1 MKRRKSEKVTGS
13 ERARISYF
21 VAHTATTCVVLLEEN
36 HMQLMEPQLP
46 TGYPGKPRNLQFS
59 VCKAWRDCSL
69 KMSKMLKVL
78 KVLK

>member
-1 MKRRKSEKVTGS
+1 
-13 ERARISYF
+13 
-21 VAHTATTCVVLLEEN
+21 VVLLKEN

-46 TGYPGKPRNLQFS
+46 TGNPGKPRNLQFS
-59 VCKAWRDCSL
+59 VCKAWRDGSL